1 MTERRRGS
9 VSYDDVTIDVIQ
21 DVPDGPATAALVL
34 LPSSSRD
41 SEDFDE
47 IAVMFADVRSA
58 LHGIAGALRRG
69 DSASRPHAAS
79 RAGGHSFVASAVP
92 DPGDATLPFV
102 SFETTLLS

>member
-1 MTERRRGS
+1 VSRRFA
-9 VSYDDVTIDVIQ
+9 
-21 DVPDGPATAALVL
+21 ATPGVGFL
-34 LPSSSRD
+34 LARTQ
-41 SEDFDE
+41 